1 MSYCINPRCGH
12 RENPDGLSHCKSCQT
27 PLLIEGRY
35 RLVRPLRELDEWE
48 PSEVFEADDQGQPKV
63 LKVLKKKILH
73 PLFEREAATLQTL
86 KHPGIPQVEPDGYF
100 SLEIEGR
107 QLYCLVMENIQGI
120 NLEDWLQQHGP
131 IDQTKAIDWMKQLV
145 DLLGQLHQEEL
156 FHRDIKLANI
166 MLRPTG
172 QLALVDFGTVRPMT
186 STYFAKVA
194 GQRDI
199 TSVVS
204 PGYTP
209 LEQINGR
216 AVPQSDFYALGRSFV
231 YLLSGKHPIDLPEDD
246 TTGQLTW
253 LDQAGHPID
262 SGFAQLLN
270 DMMAPFPGQRPL
282 NAEVLL
288 ARLANPGSPTV
299 SQNNGNDKE
308 TISVR
313 VLAAINLGLLLLQM
327 LIGWQWW
334 TARQQLSE
342 QSIRPE
348 REAVTAF
355 LSRSEPRS

>member
-12 RENPDGLSHCKSCQT
+12 RDNPDGLSHCKSCQT

-35 RLVRPLRELDEWE
+35 RLLRPLRELDEWE
-48 PSEVFEADDQGQPKV
+48 PSEVFEIDDQGQTKV
-63 LKVLKKKILH
+63 LKVLKKKILQ

-86 KHPGIPQVEPDGYF
+86 KHPGIPQVDPDGYF

-107 QLYCLVMENIQGI
+107 QLYCLVMENIQGV
-120 NLEDWLQQHGP
+120 NLDKWLQQHGP
-131 IDQTKAIDWMKQLV
+131 IDQAQAIDWIRQLV
-145 DLLGQLHQEEL
+145 DLLAQLHKEEL

-231 YLLSGKHPIDLPEDD
+231 YLLTGKHPIDLPEDD
-246 TTGQLTW
+246 TTGRLTW
-253 LDQAGHPID
+253 LDQA
-262 SGFAQLLN
+262 AQLDAWFVQLLD

-288 ARLANPGSPTV
+288 ARLNNPSLVQQTRDDGEKT
-299 SQNNGNDKE
+299 K
-308 TISVR
+308 IR
-313 VLAAINLGLLLLQM
+313 WLMAINIGLLLLQ
-327 LIGWQWW
+327 LFVGWQWW
-334 TARQQLSE
+334 SARQRMTE
-342 QSIRPE
+342 QTSNRPE
-348 REAVTAF
+348 ILGVAIFPSQLGPT
-355 LSRSEPRS
+355 S